1 MLVIMCSL
9 SLSLSPPVF
18 DTIEGYAPGFK
29 DLIIDW
35 EMLTPP
41 DLERIFGLTGGVSKK
56 TCNLF
61 LRIILLY
68 YLLFLEY
75 ISWVFIIVPVVC
87 EQANTFESR
96 LHLP

>member
-1 MLVIMCSL
+1 ML

-56 TCNLF
+56 KHAIIF
-61 LRIILLY
+61 LKIILLY

-87 EQANTFESR
+87 EQANTLESR